1 MKKFSK
7 HWKASK
13 KPKKQRKYLANAP
26 IHIKK
31 KMISVNLIKELREKQ
46 KTRNVTLRK
55 GDTIKVM
62 VGKYKGK
69 KAKDL
74 EIKTKLM
81 KIYLEG
87 IQVKKQDGSMANIP
101 FRASN
106 LQIIEL
112 NNEDKKRFKKLKTE
126 TTKSEI
132 KSEIK
137 EEPKIKKSSKN
148 KENKK

>member
-69 KAKDL
+69 KAKVL

-106 LQIIEL
+106 L
-112 NNEDKKRFKKLKTE
+112 
-126 TTKSEI
+126 
-132 KSEIK
+132 
-137 EEPKIKKSSKN
+137 
-148 KENKK
+148 

>member
-1 MKKFSK
+1 
-7 HWKASK
+7 
-13 KPKKQRKYLANAP
+13 
-26 IHIKK
+26 
-31 KMISVNLIKELREKQ
+31 MISVNLIKELREKQ

-69 KAKDL
+69 KAKVL

-137 EEPKIKKSSKN
+137 EEPKIKKSSKD